1 MSNKHLYWAYQ
12 SSQSINPTEE
22 ELKTFQ
28 NKYKKD
34 YEQRELY
41 EDEELENKFRL
52 NAWRNP
58 LFSEITSIILAFEHQ
73 DTLRVQYITGT
84 EKDLLQNF
92 VNLVKTSFQ
101 DYVLVHFDAEIVLP
115 YLGVRLNSNGHLT
128 APHNNLI
135 YQGHNFK
142 PWNLTGLDI
151 KQWYKGAGR
160 YTFSLEEIA
169 KILSIDK
176 EGIIPYEDEF
186 TYFNSNDFDSLKSS
200 AIKKVEV
207 LSQIHRKLFGLNSL
221 TTVLVEEQVKDVEEY
236 KPTDWLKE
244 LGTVKQLT
252 LEIKEG
258 LKSSFFSKKKMTK
271 KDKEIAFDLIKAGLS
286 DIDQNFG
293 KVKNEAEVEQIINQ
307 LKQEF
312 ENN

>member
-1 MSNKHLYWAYQ
+1 MNNKHLYWAYQ

-22 ELKTFQ
+22 DLKTFQ

-41 EDEELENKFRL
+41 EDEELEDKFRL
-52 NAWRNP
+52 NGWRNP
-58 LFSEITSIILAFEHQ
+58 LFSEVTSIILAFEHQ

-92 VNLVKTSFQ
+92 VNLVKTKFQ
-101 DYVLVHFDAEIVLP
+101 EYNLVHFDAEIVLP
-115 YLGVRLNSNGHLT
+115 YLGVRLNSNGHIT
-128 APHNNLI
+128 PPHNNLA
-135 YQGHNFK
+135 YQGLKSWNF
-142 PWNLTGLDI
+142 TGLDI
-151 KQWYKGAGR
+151 KQWYKGGGK

-186 TYFNSNDFDSLKSS
+186 TYYNSGDFESLKSS

-207 LSQIHRKLFGLNSL
+207 LSQVHRKLFGLNEL

-244 LGTVKQLT
+244 LYNANQFT
-252 LEIKEG
+252 LEIREG
-258 LKSSFFSKKKMTK
+258 LKKQIFGGKKKPLKKELEQLFTIIRGAYVKADFINNNQDSKKVIEQ
-271 KDKEIAFDLIKAGLS
+271 KEMEIKNLLGL
-286 DIDQNFG
+286 
-293 KVKNEAEVEQIINQ
+293 
-307 LKQEF
+307 
-312 ENN
+312 